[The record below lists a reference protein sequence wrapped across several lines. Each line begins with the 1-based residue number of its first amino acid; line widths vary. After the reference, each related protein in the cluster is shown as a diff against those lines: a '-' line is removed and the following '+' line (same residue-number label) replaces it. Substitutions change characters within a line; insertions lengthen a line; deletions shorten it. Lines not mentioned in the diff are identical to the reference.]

1 MTPHIKEDVRRPT
14 DEAAEINLLERIFY
28 LFWEKPEKVVNT
40 KDGFT
45 ELSLP
50 YINN

>member
-14 DEAAEINLLERIFY
+14 DETAEINLLERIFY